1 MSQDRP
7 AIDDLLL
14 SVEQLL
20 GECASKLEGE
30 LRYHA
35 QVAAYLL
42 QICRREIRLS
52 PGFDAAEAE
61 VLADFLGRK
70 APLDELERG
79 LADAIRAGRC
89 DGQWQ
94 EALDL
99 VLAQT
104 IDKVRIVRPGHL
116 APEHRPPD
124 PAAAD

>member
-20 GECASKLEGE
+20 GECAPKLEGE

-42 QICRREIRLS
+42 QICRREIRLA
-52 PGFDAAEAE
+52 PGFDAAEADA
-61 VLADFLGRK
+61 LAGFLGRR
-70 APLDELERG
+70 ATLDELERG
-79 LADAIRAGRC
+79 LAENIRAGGC

-94 EALDL
+94 AALDL

-104 IDKVRIVRPGHL
+104 VDKVRIVRPTHL
-116 APEHRPPD
+116 AAEHRLPD
-124 PAAAD
+124 AATN

>member
-7 AIDDLLL
+7 AIDDLLA

-20 GECASKLEGE
+20 GECAPKLEGE

-42 QICRREIRLS
+42 QICRREIRLA
-52 PGFDAAEAE
+52 PGFDAAEADA
-61 VLADFLGRK
+61 LTGFLGRR

-79 LADAIRAGRC
+79 LAEAIRAGGC

-94 EALDL
+94 AALDL

-116 APEHRPPD
+116 APEHRPPI
-124 PAAAD
+124 AATD

>member
-20 GECASKLEGE
+20 GECAPKLAGE

-42 QICRREIRLS
+42 QICRREIRLAS
-52 PGFDAAEAE
+52 GLDAAEREA
-61 VLADFLGRK
+61 LIGFLGRK

-79 LADAIRAGRC
+79 LAENIRAGVC
-89 DGQWQ
+89 DAQW
-94 EALDL
+94 EAALDL

-104 IDKVRIVRPGHL
+104 IDKVRIVRPDHL
-116 APEHRPPD
+116 APEHRLPD
-124 PAAAD
+124 PAAD

>member
-20 GECASKLEGE
+20 GECAPKLEGE

-42 QICRREIRLS
+42 QICRREIRLA
-52 PGFDAAEAE
+52 PGFAAAETDA
-61 VLADFLGRK
+61 LAGFLGRK

-79 LADAIRAGRC
+79 LAENIRAGGC
-89 DGQWQ
+89 DTQWQ
-94 EALDL
+94 AALDL

-104 IDKVRIVRPGHL
+104 VDKVRIVRPGHL
-116 APEHRPPD
+116 APEHRLPD
-124 PAAAD
+124 RAAN